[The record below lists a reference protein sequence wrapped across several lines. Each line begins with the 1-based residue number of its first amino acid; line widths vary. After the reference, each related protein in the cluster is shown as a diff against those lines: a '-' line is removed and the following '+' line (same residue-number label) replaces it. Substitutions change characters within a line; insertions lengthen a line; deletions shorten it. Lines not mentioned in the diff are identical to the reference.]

1 MNISEIYSKEKIIN
15 AHFRKKYNYN
25 SEEIFNKQVLE
36 LLCELS
42 EFAYETKCFKYWKE
56 EKQSSPDITIPE
68 FADCLM
74 ITLCF
79 CDLANIDEIELEDI
93 EGKDMVKLFIEA
105 NKLAASLTMDLEKEK
120 LLKLLSYLIEI
131 SKLLNYSDEELDNHC
146 TKKMDK
152 TLKMIRE
159 K

>member
-15 AHFRKKYNYN
+15 THFRKKYDYN
-25 SEEIFNKQVLE
+25 SEEIFYKQVLE

-56 EKQSSPDITIPE
+56 EKQSSPDITISE

-79 CDLANIDEIELEDI
+79 CDLANINEIELENI
-93 EGKDMVKLFIEA
+93 EEKDMV
-105 NKLAASLTMDLEKEK
+105 
-120 LLKLLSYLIEI
+120 KLLSYLIEI

-146 TKKMDK
+146 IKKMNK
-152 TLKMIRE
+152 ALKMIRE